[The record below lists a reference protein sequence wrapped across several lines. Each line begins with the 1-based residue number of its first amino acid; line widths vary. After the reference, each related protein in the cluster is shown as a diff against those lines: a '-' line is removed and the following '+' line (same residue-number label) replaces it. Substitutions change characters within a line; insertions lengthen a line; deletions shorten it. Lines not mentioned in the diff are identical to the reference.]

1 MKLHLELLAGR
12 ANPSLTYQ
20 YAHQQNPNY
29 GKEDVKSD
37 LSKDNAK
44 PNHGEVNADHGKD
57 NAKAFLERKYNCENC
72 DKSYKTRA
80 SLSYHRRV
88 ECEKEPQFVCL
99 SCPYKSKR
107 RTDLRR
113 HMLLHCYRSRAIKRE
128 NRLTRASMKEF
139 VLPVQVEVHVPDR
152 KPLLPFAGLKIPNA
166 SDYVGMRLR
175 GQFICDRCGRSYMR
189 KDSLQRHMQW
199 ECGKEPQFQCPQCP
213 QRCKR
218 KAHWLRHIRRQH
230 PYFYTTL
237 DICRPKIEID

>member
-1 MKLHLELLAGR
+1 MSATEMYYDSTLVTPTKTEYQDTYKDPLALEEDDLNEYRYGR
-12 ANPSLTYQ
+12 RIKYMCDVCHYTSERKYNLRRHIKY
-20 YAHQQNPNY
+20 Y

-113 HMLLHCYRSRAIKRE
+113 HMLLHCYRSR
-128 NRLTRASMKEF
+128 
-139 VLPVQVEVHVPDR
+139 
-152 KPLLPFAGLKIPNA
+152 
-166 SDYVGMRLR
+166 
-175 GQFICDRCGRSYMR
+175 
-189 KDSLQRHMQW
+189 
-199 ECGKEPQFQCPQCP
+199 
-213 QRCKR
+213 
-218 KAHWLRHIRRQH
+218 
-230 PYFYTTL
+230 
-237 DICRPKIEID
+237 PK